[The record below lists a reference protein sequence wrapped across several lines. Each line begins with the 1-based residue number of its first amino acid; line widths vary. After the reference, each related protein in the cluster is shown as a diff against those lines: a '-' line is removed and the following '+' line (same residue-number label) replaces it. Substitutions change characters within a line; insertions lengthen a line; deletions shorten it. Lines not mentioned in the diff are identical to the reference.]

1 MSKDTFYFS
10 HDYNSRHDPKLVSLV
25 MNSGL
30 DALGIYWCLI
40 EMLYEQ
46 EGYISIYDINSIAFE
61 LHTDCERIKDTLEN
75 HRLFE
80 FKDEYFYSES
90 VLRRLKLRNK
100 KSNAAKESA
109 LKRWYPDKYK
119 DANALRTESES
130 NAIKESKVK
139 EKKKEEYG
147 FVSPEYLQPF
157 IDWIE
162 YKKARKESY
171 KNEKSIKA
179 FYKKLLRLSEN
190 DPKKAILI
198 IEDSMANNYAGLF
211 PLKTNGSEIKKQPI
225 QSITIQNSETYK

>member
-1 MSKDTFYFS
+1 MTKDTFYFS
-10 HDYNSRHDPKLVSLV
+10 HDYNARHDPKLVALV
-25 MNSGL
+25 MHSGL
-30 DALGIYWCLI
+30 DSLAIYWCLI

-46 EGYISIYDINSIAFE
+46 NGYISIYNLDSIAFE
-61 LHTDCERIKDTLEN
+61 LHTECERIKNVIEN
-75 HRLFE
+75 SDLFII
-80 FKDEYFYSES
+80 KNDCFYSES

-100 KSNAAKESA
+100 KSNTAKESA

-119 DANALRTESES
+119 HANALQTHSEG
-130 NAIKESKVK
+130 NAIKENKVK
-139 EKKKEEYG
+139 ENKEEKYD
-147 FVSPEYLQPF
+147 FISPEFLQPF
-157 IDWIE
+157 LDWIE

-211 PLKTNGSEIKKQPI
+211 PLKTNEPEIKKPI
-225 QSITIQNSETYK
+225 ITQTTMPENIR